1 MMNNTLRNAVTPEDE
16 IFFAT
21 QGAQYFSMNDKVDD
35 DPEAD
40 EELRNFERA
49 NIWRDLHSNII
60 ILSLKEI
67 QKSTLTLDIIPE
79 DRSSVESESPF
90 DTLDE
95 YRDEDEKVLR
105 IISYIHTKLNTDFAQ
120 QLTDRLK
127 FLYKVSQEE
136 NPSEIA
142 ILPES
147 LSNFVAFLQ
156 SETHLKYP
164 DVMLSSSNNIRVH
177 WRTAPNRHFA
187 VEFLN
192 TGDAHFVIFS
202 PDPIHPEKTV
212 RLSGIASIDSLMEI
226 VRPYGVLR
234 WSSR

>member
-1 MMNNTLRNAVTPEDE
+1 MMNNTLQNVDE
-16 IFFAT
+16 LDAYEEYFA
-21 QGAQYFSMNDKVDD
+21 AKYYSMADEVID
-35 DPEAD
+35 DPEDD
-40 EELRNFERA
+40 EGSLGYWGTYDWNELEFNFRLYFRGQIHA
-49 NIWRDLHSNII
+49 SP
-60 ILSLKEI
+60 
-67 QKSTLTLDIIPE
+67 LTLESIPE
-79 DRSSVESESPF
+79 DSISVKWESPF

-136 NPSEIA
+136 NSNEIA
-142 ILPES
+142 IMPES

-164 DVMLSSSNNIRVH
+164 DVVLSSSNNIRVQ
-177 WRTAPNRHFA
+177 WRTTPNRHFA